1 MPIVILAIW
10 GCVAELDLSCTGYV
24 YALSNSASTW
34 VDLVGGVGIGAVMI
48 WSIHYRQKIVSIKQD
63 GWVENMDEILKMIKS
78 QLQN

>member
-10 GCVAELDLSCTGYV
+10 GCVAELELSFTGYV
-24 YALSNSASTW
+24 YPLSNSASTW
-34 VDLVGGVGIGAVMI
+34 VDLVEGVGIGAVMI
-48 WSIHYRQKIVSIKQD
+48 WSIHYRQKKVSIKQD